1 MSKLITDTV
10 YVTSAGSTE
19 GAQGVRCPDP
29 RTEIGIDATFHG
41 IRVLRTVLSSRFASA
56 HSPGLFQLD
65 TEVG

>member
-1 MSKLITDTV
+1 MSKLITGTV

-19 GAQGVRCPDP
+19 GARGVWCPDS

-41 IRVLRTVLSSRFASA
+41 IRVSRTWFAPA
-56 HSPGLFQLD
+56 RSPGLLQLD